1 MKSFDFAGTVGA
13 GLGFSVGKQEL
24 SVQARFTKGF
34 SKIIEDAD
42 AKNQNFSVMAGFS
55 F

>member
-13 GLGFSVGKQEL
+13 GLGFGLGKQDL

-34 SKIIEDAD
+34 TDIIKDSKL
-42 AKNQNFSVMAGFS
+42 KNQNFSVMAGIS